1 MLCLNI
7 LCRCPQFPACLLQ
20 CVLIPTDPGASPWSP
35 SCKISSYFVIWLAER
50 LLLRHGLML
59 TCPTLL
65 SSEPLPWEAVG
76 GENPRAGTRKSDIS
90 EQDHSGDQ
98 PLSSSFTGQ
107 CWGGPHMLPAPH
119 PTNPSCFKGGIFRK
133 LMVPMATW
141 HPAPSSPHGC
151 RAVGYLRQDSPC
163 HAVSAQGDGVTAE
176 QEGVSPLGASL
187 RCACSK
193 PFPCTQCNRGAG
205 TEGYAGRATPAPPV
219 QSLQPLWAQLPG
231 EDGACE
237 NCAFS
242 SHLQTVMMVK
252 SGLFFIRERLLLGH
266 PGP

>member
-20 CVLIPTDPGASPWSP
+20 CVLIPADPGASPWSP

-59 TCPTLL
+59 TRPTLL

-107 CWGGPHMLPAPH
+107 CWGGPHMLPALH
-119 PTNPSCFKGGIFRK
+119 PTNPSCLKGGIFRSSWSPWP
-133 LMVPMATW
+133 LGIQPPAHPMGAGLWGTCGRAPLAMLCLHRGMESWLSRREFLPWGLPCVAPAANPSRALNATVEQG
-141 HPAPSSPHGC
+141 PRGTQVGPPQPLQCSLCSPFGPSSLGRME
-151 RAVGYLRQDSPC
+151 RA
-163 HAVSAQGDGVTAE
+163 
-176 QEGVSPLGASL
+176 
-187 RCACSK
+187 
-193 PFPCTQCNRGAG
+193 
-205 TEGYAGRATPAPPV
+205 
-219 QSLQPLWAQLPG
+219 
-231 EDGACE
+231 E

-252 SGLFFIRERLLLGH
+252 WLVFH
-266 PGP
+266 